1 MGLRVLVAVLGLAV
15 SQDPSDQ
22 LRRDEL
28 NLRLHDLAES
38 QKMDAFSKAVLRELR
53 GPRIDGP
60 LLDQCWRPVGRRN
73 WDGTIDRLLEAWD
86 KAAATEAPAP
96 GPALYRV
103 RLEQLARP
111 KGAREKLEDAARSF
125 PGEPVI
131 LWAAGKARF
140 ESAEY
145 GPAARALEDM
155 AAQKGAAFDID
166 DFHRMLARCYAE
178 TDRAAAAIEHLR
190 AIGEASTEVRDVA
203 ALAVKCRL
211 HAEAARLYR
220 LAFALEPERTSLR
233 LSIIAALVA
242 AGENAQAAEERRRIF
257 EVDGALKVVNVE
269 EYFYLLPP
277 EGRSAEIVTTLR
289 QLLDAKPDGVAK
301 MTQLVS
307 LARTVPGECRG
318 SVMTQWEGSSGE
330 PLDVALL
337 ACLKRTWGPRA
348 DALECLEAAE
358 KRFPKNAWILREKIE
373 ALDALGRFKEVGETF
388 AALLETDPESTS
400 GPRPYPQ
407 LARAVRGLGDLD
419 PSAAMAMAL
428 RSLLEPGGEA
438 TAREEMRGALRSTW
452 DKAGP
457 AVWEELRKHKPP
469 RPPADVEAQARRWV
483 EKLSADEFE
492 DRTQAT
498 VELRKLG
505 MAAAPVAIEALDDKD
520 AEVRSRVRE
529 VLRSLFMD

>member
-1 MGLRVLVAVLGLAV
+1 MGLVVLVAVLRLAV
-15 SQDPSDQ
+15 PQDPSDQ

-38 QKMDAFSKAVLRELR
+38 QKLEAFSRAVLRELR

-60 LLDQCWRPVGRRN
+60 LLEQCWRPVGRRN

-86 KAAATEAPAP
+86 KAAAAEAPAP

-111 KGAREKLEDAARSF
+111 KGAREKLEEAARRF
-125 PGEPVI
+125 PGEPAI

-140 ESAEY
+140 EGAEY

-155 AAQKGAAFDID
+155 AAQKGAAFEVD

-178 TDRAAAAIEHLR
+178 TDRAAAAVEHLR
-190 AIGEASTEVRDVA
+190 AIGEASEVRDVA
-203 ALAVKCRL
+203 ALAAKCRL

-233 LSIIAALVA
+233 LSLIAALVA
-242 AGENAQAAEERRRIF
+242 AGETAQAAEERRRIF
-257 EVDGALKVVNVE
+257 EVDGALRVVNVE

-289 QLLDAKPDGVAK
+289 QLLDAKPDGIAK
-301 MTQLVS
+301 QTQLVS

-318 SVMTQWEGSSGE
+318 SVMTQWEGSAGE
-330 PLDVALL
+330 PFDLALL
-337 ACLKRTWGPRA
+337 ACLKRNWGPRA

-373 ALDALGRFKEVGETF
+373 ALDALGRFKEVGETYG
-388 AALLETDPESTS
+388 ALLESDPESKT

-407 LARAVRGLGDLD
+407 LARAVRGLGDVD
-419 PSAAMAMAL
+419 SSAAMAMAL

-469 RPPADVEAQARRWV
+469 RASADVEAQARRWV

-492 DRTQAT
+492 ERTLAT
-498 VELRKLG
+498 AELKKLG
-505 MAAAPVAIEALDDKD
+505 MPAASVAIEALDDKD

-529 VLRSLFMD
+529 VLRSLFTD

>member
-1 MGLRVLVAVLGLAV
+1 MGLTVLSAVLCFAV
-15 SQDPSDQ
+15 PQDPADQ

-28 NLRLHDLAES
+28 SLRLHDLAES
-38 QKMDAFSKAVLRELR
+38 QKLDAFSRAVLRELR
-53 GPRIDGP
+53 GQRIDGP
-60 LLDQCWRPVGRRN
+60 LIEQCWKPVGRRN
-73 WDGTIDRLLEAWD
+73 WDGTIERLLEAWD
-86 KAAATEAPAP
+86 KAAAAEAPAP

-111 KGAREKLEDAARSF
+111 KGGREKLEEAARRF
-125 PGEPVI
+125 PAEPMI

-145 GPAARALEDM
+145 GPAARALEDL
-155 AAQKGAAFDID
+155 AAQKGAAFEVD

-178 TDRAAAAIEHLR
+178 TDRAAAAVEHLR

-203 ALAVKCRL
+203 ALAAKCRL

-233 LSIIAALVA
+233 PSLIAALVA
-242 AGENAQAAEERRRIF
+242 AGETEQAAEERRRIF
-257 EVDGALKVVNVE
+257 EVDGALRVVNVE

-277 EGRSAEIVTTLR
+277 EGRPAEIVTTLR
-289 QLLDAKPDGVAK
+289 QLLGGKADGLSK
-301 MTQLVS
+301 MTRLVS

-318 SVMTQWEGSSGE
+318 SVMTQWEGSAGE
-330 PLDVALL
+330 ALDLALL
-337 ACLKRTWGPRA
+337 ACLKRNWGPSG

-358 KRFPKNAWILREKIE
+358 KRFPKNPWILREKIE
-373 ALDALGRFKEVGETF
+373 ALDVLRRFKEVGETYG
-388 AALLETDPESTS
+388 ALLEADPEGKT
-400 GPRPYPQ
+400 GPRPFPQ

-419 PSAAMAMAL
+419 PSAAMSVAL

-438 TAREEMRGALRSTW
+438 AAREEMRGALRSTW

-457 AVWEELRKHKPP
+457 AVWEELRKQKPP
-469 RPPADVEAQARRWV
+469 RPSSDVDAQARRWV
-483 EKLSADEFE
+483 AKLSADEFE
-492 DRTQAT
+492 ARTQAT
-498 VELRKLG
+498 VELKKLG
-505 MAAAPVAIEALDDKD
+505 MAAAPAAIEALDDSD

-529 VLRSLFMD
+529 VLRSLFID

>member
-1 MGLRVLVAVLGLAV
+1 MGFAVICAVLCLAV
-15 SQDPSDQ
+15 PQDPSDQ

-38 QKMDAFSKAVLRELR
+38 EKLDAFSRAVLRELR
-53 GPRIDGP
+53 GKRIDGP
-60 LLDQCWRPVGRRN
+60 LLEQCWRPVGRRN
-73 WDGTIDRLLEAWD
+73 WDGTVDRLLEAWD
-86 KAAATEAPAP
+86 KAAAAEAPAP
-96 GPALYRV
+96 APALYRV

-111 KGAREKLEDAARSF
+111 KAAREKLEEAVRRF
-125 PGEPVI
+125 PDEPMI
-131 LWAAGKARF
+131 LWAAGKARY

-145 GPAARALEDM
+145 GPAAGALEAM
-155 AAQKGAAFDID
+155 AAQKSAAFEVD

-178 TDRAAAAIEHLR
+178 TDREAAAIEHLR
-190 AIGEASTEVRDVA
+190 AIGEASAEVRDVA

-220 LAFALEPERTSLR
+220 VAFDLEPERTSLR
-233 LSIIAALVA
+233 LSIIASLAA
-242 AGENAQAAEERRRIF
+242 AGETAQAAAERRKIF
-257 EVDGALKVVNVE
+257 EVDGALRVVNVE

-289 QLLDAKPDGVAK
+289 QLLEAKPDGVAK

-318 SVMTQWEGSSGE
+318 SVMTQWEGSAGE

-337 ACLKRTWGPRA
+337 ACLKRNWGPRA

-358 KRFPKNAWILREKIE
+358 KRFPKNPWILREKIE
-373 ALDALGRFKEVGETF
+373 ALDALGRFKDVGETYG
-388 AALLETDPESTS
+388 ALVETDPGGQT

-419 PSAAMAMAL
+419 PSAAMALAL
-428 RSLLEPGGEA
+428 RSLLEPGGET

-452 DKAGP
+452 DKSGP

-469 RPPADVEAQARRWV
+469 RPSADVEAQARRWV

-492 DRTQAT
+492 ERTQAT
-498 VELRKLG
+498 AELKKLG
-505 MAAAPVAIEALDDKD
+505 MAAAPVVIGALDDKD

-529 VLRSLFMD
+529 VLRSLFID